1 MRFTQ
6 TPEFE
11 GLIGPLATLSA
22 ISEIMAGAVDEIPDS
37 VDVVDP
43 TGRIGLT
50 MRNDGAIENFQ
61 IVGGWRETIGPAR
74 LGEAITALIESGRAK
89 LLEGM
94 NARIAQDW
102 GGTIDNGWLSGTGA
116 GPERD
121 AAMAEG
127 VEESAAQI
135 IQAARSQ
142 GPVIP
147 QQAFERAADVFAR
160 MDESMSA
167 LAQGAGGTAPP
178 VDGAEVEDVV
188 CEFANGLVSRV
199 IVNPAWAHKTPIVR
213 IRERVVEELHS
224 SDGAP
229 TGVDLCQAE
238 SAQVVL
244 DMIQVLHTI
253 SAE

>member
-6 TPEFE
+6 TPEFK
-11 GLIGPLATLSA
+11 GLIGPLARLSA
-22 ISEIMAGAVDEIPDS
+22 ISEIMIEAVNEIPDS

-50 MRNDGAIENFQ
+50 MRSDGIVENFQ
-61 IVGGWRETIGPAR
+61 IVGGWREAIGPAR

-94 NARIAQDW
+94 DARITQDW
-102 GGTIDNGWLSGTGA
+102 GGAVGNEWLSGA
-116 GPERD
+116 RAWPERD
-121 AAMAEG
+121 AAVAEG
-127 VEESAAQI
+127 VEDSAAQI
-135 IQAARSQ
+135 INAARAQ
-142 GPVIP
+142 GPIIP
-147 QQAFERAADVFAR
+147 EQAFEHAADVFAR

-167 LAQGAGGTAPP
+167 LAQGAGGTAAP
-178 VDGAEVEDVV
+178 VDEAEVEDVA
-188 CEFANGLVSRV
+188 CEFSNGLVSRV

-213 IRERVVEELHS
+213 IRERVVEEIRS
-224 SDGAP
+224 ADGAS

-253 SAE
+253 SSE

>member
-61 IVGGWRETIGPAR
+61 IVGGWRETIGPVR

-167 LAQGAGGTAPP
+167 LAQGA
-178 VDGAEVEDVV
+178 
-188 CEFANGLVSRV
+188 
-199 IVNPAWAHKTPIVR
+199 
-213 IRERVVEELHS
+213 
-224 SDGAP
+224 
-229 TGVDLCQAE
+229 
-238 SAQVVL
+238 
-244 DMIQVLHTI
+244 
-253 SAE
+253 

>member
-6 TPEFE
+6 TPEFK
-11 GLIGPLATLSA
+11 GLIGPLARLSA
-22 ISEIMAGAVDEIPDS
+22 ISEIMIEAVNEIPDS

-102 GGTIDNGWLSGTGA
+102 GGAIDNGWLSGTGA
-116 GPERD
+116 GPKRD

>member
-61 IVGGWRETIGPAR
+61 IVGGWRETIGPVR